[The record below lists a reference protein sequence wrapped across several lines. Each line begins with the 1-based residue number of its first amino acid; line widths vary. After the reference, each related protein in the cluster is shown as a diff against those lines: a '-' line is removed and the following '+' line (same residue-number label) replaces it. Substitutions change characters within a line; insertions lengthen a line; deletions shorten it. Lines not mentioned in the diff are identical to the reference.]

1 MARTAK
7 KDDVESKTIH
17 PEVTKSLIAK
27 TKMLMSEMD
36 EPRGELGAHMKEV
49 EKTHGLN
56 RKAFKTIV
64 QLDRMEET
72 QRNDMLRTF
81 DMMRSQMNWDA
92 QGDFFAEKPKASAV
106 SAAGSEA
113 EGDQAAKDE
122 KQVSDNVTMLKKGIK
137 PTAEATA

>member
-7 KDDVESKTIH
+7 KDDADAKSIH

-64 QLDRMEET
+64 ALDRMEET

-81 DMMRSQMNWDA
+81 DMLRGQMNWDA
-92 QGDFFAEKPKASAV
+92 QGDFFAEKPKA
-106 SAAGSEA
+106 ET
-113 EGDQAAKDE
+113 QADADKT
-122 KQVSDNVTMLKKGIK
+122 VADNVTRLKTGIK
-137 PTAEATA
+137 PTEEATA